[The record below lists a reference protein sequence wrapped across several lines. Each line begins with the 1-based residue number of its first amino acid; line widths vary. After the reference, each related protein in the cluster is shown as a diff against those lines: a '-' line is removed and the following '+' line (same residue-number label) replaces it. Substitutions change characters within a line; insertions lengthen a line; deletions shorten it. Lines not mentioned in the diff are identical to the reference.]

1 MPSPSRPNRVPC
13 LDVRQLRSR
22 FGGPFD
28 LALDGGECVSI
39 LGKSGS
45 GKSVLLRLIADLDP
59 GTGEVELDGR
69 SRDHWPAPEWR
80 RRVVY
85 QAAEP
90 AWWAPTAGDHF
101 RAADA
106 AMVESLLP
114 GLDLAPELLR
124 ADVARLSTGERQRL
138 ALVRSLVVMPRVLLL
153 DEPTASLDAASVR
166 AVEALLRSRLE
177 AGLAVL
183 LVTHAQERARRMG
196 ERVFEMIEGVLH
208 PR

>member
-1 MPSPSRPNRVPC
+1 MSSPLLSIRG
-13 LDVRQLRSR
+13 LHSA

-28 LALDGGECVSI
+28 MEIGHGECVAV

-45 GKSVLLRLIADLDP
+45 GKSVLLRLIADMDP
-59 GTGEVELDGR
+59 GTGEVELEGR
-69 SRDHWPAPEWR
+69 SRDSWPAPEWR

-106 AMVESLLP
+106 TMVEALLP
-114 GLDLAPELLR
+114 GLDVAPELLR
-124 ADVARLSTGERQRL
+124 ADVARQSTGERQRL

-153 DEPTASLDAASVR
+153 DEPTAALDAASVR

-183 LVTHAQERARRMG
+183 LVTHAQEQARRMG
-196 ERVFEMIEGVLH
+196 ERVFEMIDGVLH